1 MKRTLIAAVVG
12 GLVMFF
18 VPQAATADHN
28 AEHKTADQKS
38 ECAGQPAGASESPE
52 QQTPPERHGDS
63 EEEHSDGGE
72 ILF

>member
-1 MKRTLIAAVVG
+1 MKRALIAAVVG

-28 AEHKTADQKS
+28 AEHKSD
-38 ECAGQPAGASESPE
+38 CAGQPAGASESPE
-52 QQTPPERHGDS
+52 QQTPPERAKGDS